1 MFLGING
8 YKTVTV
14 RSREVCYN
22 KIERGRKKKE
32 GNGAD
37 RMSRGKILVI
47 EDEESINALICMNLE
62 AAGYET
68 VSFGDGGVF
77 DDYLDKE
84 TQPQSYGLAVLDV
97 MLPGKD
103 GFALLPKLQS
113 RGIPVL
119 FLTAK
124 GDVDSKVKGLSEGAE
139 DYLVKPFEMLELL
152 VRIEKI
158 LKRSGRDVQRVQIGE
173 VEIFPQQRRVERCGR
188 EVSLT
193 PMEFDCLMLLLRYR
207 NMALSREQML
217 RELWGVEF
225 DAETRT
231 IDAHIGRIRKKLG
244 FGEVIRTVPHVG
256 YRMEV

>member
-1 MFLGING
+1 
-8 YKTVTV
+8 
-14 RSREVCYN
+14 
-22 KIERGRKKKE
+22 
-32 GNGAD
+32 
-37 RMSRGKILVI
+37 MSRGKILVI
-47 EDEESINALICMNLE
+47 EDEEAISTLICMNLE
-62 AAGYET
+62 AAGYEA
-68 VSFGDGGVF
+68 VPFGDGGVF
-77 DDYLDKE
+77 SSYLAEE
-84 TQPQSYGLAVLDV
+84 TRPQSYALAVLDV

-103 GFALLPKLQS
+103 GFALLPELQRS
-113 RGIPVL
+113 GIPVL

-124 GDVDSKVKGLSEGAE
+124 ADLDSKIRGLTEGAE

-158 LKRSGRDVQRVQIGE
+158 LKRTGRDKETVSIRD
-173 VEIFPQQRRVERCGR
+173 VEIFPGQRAVKRKGK
-188 EVSLT
+188 EVALT

-207 NMALSREQML
+207 NRALSREQIL

-231 IDAHIGRIRKKLG
+231 VDAHIGRIRKKLG